1 MLLFIIMFRIAKLQY
16 KFPIG
21 PVEAVSDERCIMKSI
36 ISLFF
41 LIGILLWVPASNAD
55 IYSWTDEN
63 GVKHFGNQ
71 PPENAASVKM
81 VFKEEPHDAAAD
93 QQRTETQNRELTDL
107 IRDLEEEEQRQA
119 AEDRKKAAAAQQN
132 RKPTQEEK
140 VAAERERLEA
150 KIAEL
155 EEKPLEYFG
164 SQKNKRVRIGYY
176 RYRLEALNA
185 DPDKY
190 FSQPSQ
196 FEGNVKNS
204 E

>member
-1 MLLFIIMFRIAKLQY
+1 
-16 KFPIG
+16 
-21 PVEAVSDERCIMKSI
+21 MKSLI
-36 ISLFF
+36 ALF
-41 LIGILLWVPASNAD
+41 LLMGILLWVPASNAD

-71 PPENAASVKM
+71 PPENAANLKM

-93 QQRTETQNRELTDL
+93 QQRTGTENKELTDL
-107 IRDLEEEEQRQA
+107 IRDLEEEEQQQA
-119 AEDRKKAAAAQQN
+119 AEDRKKAAAAAQN

-140 VAAERERLEA
+140 VEAERERLEA

-176 RYRLEALNA
+176 RYRLEALNT

-190 FSQPSQ
+190 FSQPTS
-196 FEGNVKNS
+196 FEGNVKNP

>member
-1 MLLFIIMFRIAKLQY
+1 
-16 KFPIG
+16 
-21 PVEAVSDERCIMKSI
+21 MKSL
-36 ISLFF
+36 ISLFL

-71 PPENAASVKM
+71 PPENAANLKM

-93 QQRTETQNRELTDL
+93 QQRTETQNKQLTDL

-119 AEDRKKAAAAQQN
+119 AEDRKKAAEAERN

-140 VAAERERLEA
+140 VAAERERLET

-176 RYRLEALNA
+176 RYRLETLNE
-185 DPDKY
+185 DPEKY
-190 FSQPSQ
+190 FSQPSS
-196 FEGNVKNS
+196 FEGNVKNPK
-204 E
+204 

>member
-1 MLLFIIMFRIAKLQY
+1 
-16 KFPIG
+16 
-21 PVEAVSDERCIMKSI
+21 MKSL
-36 ISLFF
+36 ISLFL

-71 PPENAASVKM
+71 PPENAANLKM

-93 QQRTETQNRELTDL
+93 QQRTETQNRQLTDL

-119 AEDRKKAAAAQQN
+119 AEDRKKAAEAVQN
-132 RKPTQEEK
+132 REPTQDEK

-155 EEKPLEYFG
+155 EEKPLDYFG

-176 RYRLEALNA
+176 RYRLETLNT

-190 FSQPSQ
+190 FSQPSK
-196 FEGNVKNS
+196 FEGNVKKQ
-204 E
+204 EE